1 MGMPTI
7 GDTTIYLAHRG
18 TFRDGCLVGDDVN
31 DHTLMIGTSYSFSGD
46 LITVDRQGATLDTPN
61 FNHSCA
67 AEPFN

>member
-1 MGMPTI
+1 
-7 GDTTIYLAHRG
+7 
-18 TFRDGCLVGDDVN
+18 
-31 DHTLMIGTSYSFSGD
+31 MIGTSYSFSGD